1 MALLLIQK
9 GSLSVLNILFNI
21 KSVRA
26 LLSLARFINKKDPT
40 ENPANNGRMI
50 FFSKAPG
57 QGTETEIEH
66 LSEGSSTNEFEKATN
81 GTDSSGLSQ
90 KQYHEDRYNTITNI
104 IEEEKKELQ
113 KIQEL
118 IRKRSETLDAAK
130 KTLREKQNLLQTHLD
145 KRSNKFTVVGE
156 MSSKMVHDIKNP
168 LTVIKAQVDLLKLRY
183 SKEEDSTLLNSLGRM
198 EQAVNGIT
206 NHINDILNFIRE
218 APSEFENNSVLK
230 ILNESVIYANKPD
243 SVTINL
249 PANDVTVSCDAT
261 KLQRVFTN
269 IILNSIQAFEK
280 GGTITVKISEQN
292 NDAIIQISDSGP
304 GIPSDILP
312 KIFEPLF
319 TTKKEGTG
327 LGLPTCKKIIEEE
340 HGGSITVKNDPTTF
354 TITIPKSQQI

>member
-1 MALLLIQK
+1 LIQK
-9 GSLSVLNILFNI
+9 GSLAVLNTLFNI
-21 KSVRA
+21 KSVWA
-26 LLSLARFINKKDPT
+26 KPLLTRFINKKDPT
-40 ENPANNGRMI
+40 ETPATNGRMI

-57 QGTETEIEH
+57 QGTETEIEQ
-66 LSEGSSTNEFEKATN
+66 LESSKTNEFETATN
-81 GTDSSGLSQ
+81 NTTSSVFAP
-90 KQYHEDRYNTITNI
+90 KPHNEDRYNTITNI

-113 KIQEL
+113 KIQDL

-130 KTLREKQNLLQTHLD
+130 KVLREKQNLLQTHLD

-206 NHINDILNFIRE
+206 NHLNDILNFIRE
-218 APSEFENNSVLK
+218 TPSTFENNSILK

-249 PANDVTVSCDAT
+249 PTNDVSILCDAT

-269 IILNSIQAFEK
+269 VIVNSIQALEK
-280 GGTITVKISEQN
+280 GGTITIQVLEQN
-292 NDAIIQISDSGP
+292 NDAVIQISDSGP
-304 GIPSDILP
+304 GIPSDVLP

-340 HGGSITVKNDPTTF
+340 HLGSITVKNDPTTF
-354 TITIPKSQQI
+354 TITIPKTQQ

>member
-1 MALLLIQK
+1 LP
-9 GSLSVLNILFNI
+9 
-21 KSVRA
+21 
-26 LLSLARFINKKDPT
+26 RFINKKDPT
-40 ENPANNGRMI
+40 EAPATNGRMI

-57 QGTETEIEH
+57 QGTETETEQA
-66 LSEGSSTNEFEKATN
+66 ESSKTNEFETATGN
-81 GTDSSGLSQ
+81 TESSIFAP
-90 KQYHEDRYNTITNI
+90 KPHNEDRYNTITNI

-130 KTLREKQNLLQTHLD
+130 KILREKQNLLQTHLD
-145 KRSNKFTVVGE
+145 KRSKKFTVVGE

-206 NHINDILNFIRE
+206 NHLNDILNFIRE
-218 APSEFENNSVLK
+218 TPSTFESNSMLK
-230 ILNESVIYANKPD
+230 ILNESVMYANKPD

-249 PANDVTVSCDAT
+249 PTNDVIVSCDAT

-269 IILNSIQAFEK
+269 IIVNSIQALEK
-280 GGTITVKISEQN
+280 GGTITIQIMEQN
-292 NDAIIQISDSGP
+292 NDVVIQISDSGP
-304 GIPSDILP
+304 GIPEDVFP

-340 HGGSITVKNDPTTF
+340 HLGSIVVKNNPTTF
-354 TITIPKSQQI
+354 TITIPKTQ

>member
-1 MALLLIQK
+1 M
-9 GSLSVLNILFNI
+9 
-21 KSVRA
+21 
-26 LLSLARFINKKDPT
+26 ARFINKKDPS

-57 QGTETEIEH
+57 QGTEAEIEQITDSH
-66 LSEGSSTNEFEKATN
+66 NATEFEKATTN
-81 GTDSSGLSQ
+81 SSNSGISS
-90 KQYHEDRYNTITNI
+90 KPYTEERYTTINSI

-118 IRKRSETLDAAK
+118 IRKRSETLDLAK
-130 KTLREKQNLLQTHLD
+130 KQLREKQNLLQTHLD

-218 APSEFENNSVLK
+218 TPSTFENNSILK

-243 SVTINL
+243 NVSINL
-249 PANDVTVSCDAT
+249 PTNDVVASCDAT

-269 IILNSIQAFEK
+269 IIVNSIQALEK
-280 GGTITVKISEQN
+280 GGTITIQISEQN
-292 NDAIIQISDSGP
+292 NNAIIQISDSGP
-304 GIPSDILP
+304 GIPSDVLP
-312 KIFEPLF
+312 KVFEPLF

-340 HGGSITVKNDPTTF
+340 HAGSIAVKNDPTTF
-354 TITIPKSQQI
+354 TITVPKTQQ

>member
-1 MALLLIQK
+1 MVQK
-9 GSLSVLNILFNI
+9 RSLSVLDTLFNI
-21 KSVRA
+21 KSVRGSS
-26 LLSLARFINKKDPT
+26 LLPRFINKKDPAET
-40 ENPANNGRMI
+40 PTTNGRMI

-57 QGTETEIEH
+57 QGTETENEQ
-66 LSEGSSTNEFEKATN
+66 SESSKTNEFEAATN
-81 GTDSSGLSQ
+81 STESALFTP
-90 KQYHEDRYNTITNI
+90 KQHNEDRYNTITNI

-130 KTLREKQNLLQTHLD
+130 KALREKQNLLQTHLD

-218 APSEFENNSVLK
+218 TPSTFENNSLLK
-230 ILNESVIYANKPD
+230 ILDEAVTYANKPD
-243 SVTINL
+243 SIAISL
-249 PANDVTVSCDAT
+249 PTNDVVISCDAT

-269 IILNSIQAFEK
+269 IILNSIQALEK
-280 GGTITVKISEQN
+280 GGTITIQVLDQN
-292 NDAIIQISDSGP
+292 NDAIIQISDSGS
-304 GIPSDILP
+304 GIPSDALP

-327 LGLPTCKKIIEEE
+327 LGLSTCKKIIEEE
-340 HGGSITVKNDPTTF
+340 HAGTIAVKNDPTTF
-354 TITIPKSQQI
+354 TITIPKTQQS